1 MSEKIAIG
9 LAIALPALAVLYML
23 GDVAWSFIKPS
34 LAVRRLEARAAAG
47 DPEAK
52 ARLERA
58 DGLREAARR
67 AMGAEDPERKRILA
81 TGRAAR
87 ATIVDVRPTGLEV
100 SASAVPMRI
109 VEVELVVEGGSG
121 ERITVRDAVSQIH
134 LGRLLKGASVPV
146 RVDPTRAD
154 RVVVLWDTL

>member
-1 MSEKIAIG
+1 MSEEIAVG
-9 LAIALPALAVLYML
+9 LAIAIPALAMLYML
-23 GDVAWSFIKPS
+23 GDFAWRFVKPS

-47 DPEAK
+47 DPEAR
-52 ARLERA
+52 ARLARA

-67 AMGAEDPERKRILA
+67 AMGGEDPDRKRILA
-81 TGRAAR
+81 SGRAAR
-87 ATIVDVRPTGLEV
+87 ATIAEVRPTGLKV

-109 VEVELVVEGGSG
+109 VEVDLDLDEGSG
-121 ERITVRDAVSQIH
+121 QRVTVCDAVSEIH

-146 RVDPTRAD
+146 RVDPLSAD